1 MPSIRPE
8 SASDDGASADSR
20 NPKLKVLDEKKDGEP
35 EERKQWHLQDMERSP
50 PSGNRLEGS
59 RDSITRPDRWMAEL
73 EQPQD
78 QRSAN

>member
-35 EERKQWHLQDMERSP
+35 QERKQWHLQDMERS
-50 PSGNRLEGS
+50 STKWQSVGG
-59 RDSITRPDRWMAEL
+59 
-73 EQPQD
+73 Q
-78 QRSAN
+78 QR